1 MSEMPDD
8 IRKIARSY
16 VGHQHRWIGPDE
28 VVTLLANAILI
39 ERLAAEKRGKEEE
52 RGRCAKHLD
61 QIAQAMWERCERKR
75 PENPWE
81 VGEGEKEDAVTAW
94 CFDKAA
100 AAIRGS

>member
-52 RGRCAKHLD
+52 RERCAA
-61 QIAQAMWERCERKR
+61 IAKLQAIKSGRVDRRTRRLGLARETYPSEY
-75 PENPWE
+75 
-81 VGEGEKEDAVTAW
+81 GEEI
-94 CFDKAA
+94 A